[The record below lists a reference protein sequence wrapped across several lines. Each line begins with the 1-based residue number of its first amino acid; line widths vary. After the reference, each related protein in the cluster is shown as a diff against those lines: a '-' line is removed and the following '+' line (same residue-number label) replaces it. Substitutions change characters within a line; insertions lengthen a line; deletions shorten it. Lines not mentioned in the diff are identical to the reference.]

1 MSDKNQEFWKELMGE
16 DFKVDLDLDAPV
28 PKPEKPAVPPK
39 APVSPPETP
48 KNPEPPIPE
57 TPKPASGFTIEYV
70 THDGAPEPE
79 KPVTPV
85 TPPVTPV
92 KPVTPPV
99 TPEVREEPAK
109 PAEPLPAAPVEIP
122 PEAPAPVPRTPAP
135 QVPPSPVPEPVRPR
149 SAQSVPAAKGK
160 ARGKKDFEVEFDFD
174 AEYPDVDEKALKRG
188 GSRRSGCLT
197 GILLF
202 LFVISVSAVLAVM
215 GWNWATDVLGLDGD
229 GTLVEVTLPRDIFH
243 EETRKETDEDGNE
256 TEVTV
261 NVADIDAVAEELYQK
276 GLIRY
281 KWLFKL
287 FSSFA
292 HGDTKVNAGT
302 YNLKMNYD
310 YRALINGM
318 NPRTGR
324 RNTVKVTIPEGYTI
338 TQIAALMEENKV
350 CATEDFL
357 DAVANSEF
365 DYDFLEDTT
374 LGDPKRLEG
383 FLFPDTYEFYENDD
397 PDSVI
402 KRFLNNFKNK
412 WTDEDEEFIKK
423 ARDLGLSVR
432 EVMIVASMIEKEAGS
447 NDERDDIASV
457 IYNRLAD
464 TGGRHGTNAYLQIDA
479 TIRYAIADTG
489 EEFST
494 EIDSPYN
501 TYLYPGL
508 PVGPIANPG
517 IASIRAALNPAD
529 TDYYYYALSKAGI
542 HRFFTNLDAFNKFV
556 HSDEY
561 GG

>member
-1 MSDKNQEFWKELMGE
+1 MKRF
-16 DFKVDLDLDAPV
+16 
-28 PKPEKPAVPPK
+28 
-39 APVSPPETP
+39 
-48 KNPEPPIPE
+48 
-57 TPKPASGFTIEYV
+57 
-70 THDGAPEPE
+70 
-79 KPVTPV
+79 
-85 TPPVTPV
+85 
-92 KPVTPPV
+92 
-99 TPEVREEPAK
+99 
-109 PAEPLPAAPVEIP
+109 AALF
-122 PEAPAPVPRTPAP
+122 
-135 QVPPSPVPEPVRPR
+135 
-149 SAQSVPAAKGK
+149 AA
-160 ARGKKDFEVEFDFD
+160 
-174 AEYPDVDEKALKRG
+174 
-188 GSRRSGCLT
+188 
-197 GILLF
+197 LL
-202 LFVISVSAVLAVM
+202 LSL
-215 GWNWATDVLGLDGD
+215 
-229 GTLVEVTLPRDIFH
+229 
-243 EETRKETDEDGNE
+243 
-256 TEVTV
+256 
-261 NVADIDAVAEELYQK
+261 DIDAVAEELYQK

-287 FSSFA
+287 FSRIA

-350 CATEDFL
+350 CAPEDFL

-402 KRFLNNFKNK
+402 KRFLNNFQRK
-412 WTDEDEEFIKK
+412 WTNEDDDFIQK

-464 TGGRHGTNAYLQIDA
+464 TGGKHGTNGYLQIDA
-479 TIRYAIADTG
+479 TIRYAVADTG
-489 EEFST
+489 EAFST
-494 EIDSPYN
+494 QIDSPYN
-501 TYLYPGL
+501 TYKYPGL

-517 IASIRAALNPAD
+517 AASIRAALNPAD
-529 TDYYYYALSKAGI
+529 TDYYYYALAKTGT
-542 HRFFTNLDAFNKFV
+542 HRFFTNLDAFTKFV
-556 HSDEY
+556 NSDEY

>member
-16 DFKVDLDLDAPV
+16 DFKVDLDLDAAPSQ
-28 PKPEKPAVPPK
+28 KPEPGKPAAPPE
-39 APVSPPETP
+39 APASQPETP
-48 KNPEPPIPE
+48 KKPE
-57 TPKPASGFTIEYV
+57 TPKPAAPKPASGFTIEYV
-70 THDGAPEPE
+70 TSDGAPEPE
-79 KPVTPV
+79 KPAPPV
-85 TPPVTPV
+85 TPPEVPEEPPRPIKPAPPAPSQTPASQV
-92 KPVTPPV
+92 PTPQVPASPPPASQTPPS
-99 TPEVREEPAK
+99 
-109 PAEPLPAAPVEIP
+109 
-122 PEAPAPVPRTPAP
+122 PAP
-135 QVPPSPVPEPVRPR
+135 QPDRPR
-149 SAQSVPAAKGK
+149 PTRSAPEAKGK
-160 ARGKKDFEVEFDFD
+160 SRGKKDFEVEFDFD

-229 GTLVEVTLPRDIFH
+229 NALIEVTLPRDIFH
-243 EETRKETDEDGNE
+243 EETRKEENDDGEE

-261 NVADIDAVAEELYQK
+261 TVADMDAVAEELYQK

-287 FSSFA
+287 FSRFA
-292 HGDTKVNAGT
+292 HGDTKVHAGT

-350 CATEDFL
+350 CAPEDFL

-402 KRFLNNFKNK
+402 KRFLNNFQRK
-412 WTDEDEEFIKK
+412 WTDEDNDFIKK

-447 NDERDDIASV
+447 NDERDEIASV

-464 TGGRHGTNAYLQIDA
+464 TDGQHGTNAYLQIDA
-479 TIRYAIADTG
+479 TIRYIIADTG
-489 EEFST
+489 ETFST
-494 EIDSPYN
+494 DIDSPYN
-501 TYLYPGL
+501 TYKYPGL

-517 IASIRAALNPAD
+517 LASIRAALNPAD
-529 TDYYYYALSKAGI
+529 TKYYYYALGKTGT
-542 HRFFTNLDAFNKFV
+542 HRFFTNYDAFSKFV
-556 HSDEY
+556 NSDEY

>member
-16 DFKVDLDLDAPV
+16 DFKVDLDLDAPT
-28 PKPEKPAVPPK
+28 PKPEPEKPAAPPK
-39 APVSPPETP
+39 APASQ
-48 KNPEPPIPE
+48 PEPPKSPEPPVPE

-70 THDGAPEPE
+70 THDG
-79 KPVTPV
+79 
-85 TPPVTPV
+85 
-92 KPVTPPV
+92 
-99 TPEVREEPAK
+99 TPEVREETPEPAV
-109 PAEPLPAAPVEIP
+109 PVPEISSEIP
-122 PEAPAPVPRTPAP
+122 FDPPSEPPLGGPSETPSTPFGPPSEAPRTPLSRAP
-135 QVPPSPVPEPVRPR
+135 QTPSPEPVRPR
-149 SAQSVPAAKGK
+149 PAQSAPAAKGK

-188 GSRRSGCLT
+188 RTKRSGCLT

-287 FSSFA
+287 FSDFA
-292 HGDTKVNAGT
+292 HGDTKVNPGT

-350 CATEDFL
+350 CAAEDFL

-412 WTDEDEEFIKK
+412 WTDEDEDFIKK
-423 ARDLGLSVR
+423 AGDLGLSVR

-464 TGGRHGTNAYLQIDA
+464 TSGRHGTNAYLQIDA

-517 IASIRAALNPAD
+517 LASIRAALDPAD